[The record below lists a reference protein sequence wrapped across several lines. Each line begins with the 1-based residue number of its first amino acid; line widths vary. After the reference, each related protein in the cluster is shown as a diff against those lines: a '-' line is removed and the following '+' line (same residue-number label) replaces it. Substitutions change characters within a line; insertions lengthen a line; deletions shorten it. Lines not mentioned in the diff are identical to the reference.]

1 MTGLSHHSFSGSRVA
16 TALRGT
22 LGSLSL
28 MAALALTACA
38 TPAQETYQA
47 ALADARTDPTL
58 CSAESFGPSGR
69 YANLVAQSWFRAH
82 QPGNADGQDASPP
95 ARAAAPPVTVSG
107 VSALPDVSFP
117 PYSQRACRMTVQ
129 SGTNPPETG
138 FLTVAYFIHNGTVDS
153 SLARW
158 DSDGAVSRYYD
169 ALKEKIR
176 AGVDMNN
183 PTLQACMTHF
193 PALHPD
199 STDPVVQQAAV
210 SLRALLIRHC
220 LADHAALQNLYS
232 DMYFIHR

>member
-1 MTGLSHHSFSGSRVA
+1 MTGLSHPSFSRTRA
-16 TALRGT
+16 AAALRGT

-28 MAALALTACA
+28 MAALGLGACA
-38 TPAQETYQA
+38 TPGQETYQN
-47 ALADARTDPTL
+47 ALADARTDPAL
-58 CSAESFGPSGR
+58 CSADS
-69 YANLVAQSWFRAH
+69 YAPAGKYTTLVAESWLKAH
-82 QPGNADGQDASPP
+82 QPGNADAQDAAPP
-95 ARAAAPPVTVSG
+95 PRADPPPVTVSG
-107 VSALPDVSFP
+107 VSAMPDVSFP

-138 FLTVAYFIHNGTVDS
+138 FLTVAYFIHNDRVDT

-169 ALKEKIR
+169 ALKEKVR
-176 AGVDMNN
+176 AGVDMSN
-183 PTLQACMTHF
+183 PTLQACMKHF

-199 STDPVVQQAAV
+199 STDPAVQQAAV